1 MLLAF
6 VARALHD
13 TAFNAWY
20 DHETDDIAGLIDD
33 LVGRL
38 RAIVATVPAP
48 PVRRRKPALR

>member
-6 VARALHD
+6 VTRALHD

-20 DHETDDIAGLIDD
+20 DHETDDISGLVDD

-38 RAIVATVPAP
+38 CAIVADMPAEFS
-48 PVRRRKPALR
+48 RASK